1 MLAKRQK
8 LPDER
13 QSVCKTFRISRQ
25 PKTCEQCGKPVPRG
39 PLKMYVH
46 VGLYGRPGELFI
58 KADTEGSMARG
69 ALDAV
74 AMSLSM
80 AWQYGVPFEASVR
93 KLMGMRFEPQGA
105 TGDEHYSIVTSPLD
119 YVARWLLDKFGRK
132 DEDLQ
137 VDAAKK

>member
-1 MLAKRQK
+1 MKPTREK

-13 QSVCKTFRISRQ
+13 KSVCKTFRIPRQ
-25 PKTCEQCGKPVPRG
+25 TKKCEHCGEEIKRG

-46 VGLYGRPGELFI
+46 VGLYEDGRPGELFI
-58 KADTEGSMARG
+58 KADQEGSMARG

-93 KLMGMRFEPQGA
+93 KLAGMRFDPMGM
-105 TGDEHYSIVTSPLD
+105 TGDPACPIVSSPLD
-119 YVARWLLDKFGRK
+119 YVARWLLLKFGQK
-132 DEDLQ
+132 D
-137 VDAAKK
+137 DAATA

>member
-1 MLAKRQK
+1 MTPARRR

-13 QSVCKTFRISRQ
+13 QSVCRTFRISR
-25 PKTCEQCGKPVPRG
+25 PAKDCVQCGKPVPRG

-46 VGLYGRPGELFI
+46 VGLYEDGTPGELFI

-93 KLMGMRFEPQGA
+93 KLAGMRFEPQGA
-105 TGDEHYSIVTSPLD
+105 TGDADYSIVTSPLD
-119 YVARWLLDKFGRK
+119 YVARWLLDKFGRR
-132 DEDLQ
+132 DEE
-137 VDAAKK
+137 VSTNEP

>member
-1 MLAKRQK
+1 VASERRR

-13 QSVCKTFRISRQ
+13 KSVCKAFRVPRQ
-25 PKTCEQCGKPVPRG
+25 PKTCEHCGKLIKRG
-39 PLKMYVH
+39 PLKMWVH
-46 VGLYGRPGELFI
+46 VGLYEDGRPGELFI
-58 KADTEGSMARG
+58 KADQEGSLARG

-80 AWQYGVPFEASVR
+80 AWQYGVPFEASVQ

-105 TGDEHYSIVTSPLD
+105 TGDAKYSIVSSPLD

-132 DEDLQ
+132 DGDIGG
-137 VDAAKK
+137 